1 MSLVSSDSE
10 ATRCEENPGHCDKLD
25 YDNDNDNDNDNA
37 MVLRTVPNGFV

>member
-25 YDNDNDNDNDNA
+25 YDNDNDNA